1 MNVKNKLPQGWVECE
16 LGKIFLIERGG
27 SPRPIKNYLTDDKN
41 GINWIKIGDVQ
52 KNSKYIYSTKEK
64 IKPEGKKHSR
74 FVSDGDLILSNSMSF
89 GRPYILRTS
98 GCIHDGWV
106 VFRNIYKL
114 AYEDF
119 LYYIL
124 SSQNIYNEF
133 AKVATG
139 STVKNLNIDRIKPIK
154 IKIPPI
160 NEQKRIVEKIEKEFG
175 KLDEGVEKLKL
186 AQEQIK
192 LYRQSVLKAAFG
204 GSLFPLSTSK
214 DFVLDDIAEIT
225 SSKRVYKDDYV
236 KNGVPFYRTKEI
248 KELAH
253 NLPISLE
260 LFISDDKYN
269 EFKEKYGVPNTG
281 DILISAVGTI
291 GEIYVVKNSDKF
303 YFKDGN
309 ILWLRNYKTNIDQS
323 YLKYLL
329 RFHVS
334 SIQNLTQGA
343 AYNALTIEKLK
354 QFKVTLPLDIDEQKQ
369 IVREIEKR
377 FEVADE
383 VERVITENLEKTEQ
397 LKQSILK
404 KAFEGRLVPQDPTDQ
419 PASELLA
426 QIQAERN
433 K

>member
-1 MNVKNKLPQGWVECE
+1 MANKLPQGWVECE

-154 IKIPPI
+154 IKISPI
-160 NEQKRIVEKIEKEFG
+160 NEQKRIVEKIEEEFE
-175 KLDEGVEKLKL
+175 KIDEGVEKLKS

-192 LYRQSVLKAAFG
+192 QYRQSVLKSAFDG
-204 GSLFPLSTSK
+204 KLYKTTEWEENNITNICELKSGNTIDKSLEKENGEIPYVK
-214 DFVLDDIAEIT
+214 VGDMNIPDNIEEIIT
-225 SSKRVYKDDYV
+225 SSRFVNLCD
-236 KNGVPFYRTKEI
+236 I
-248 KELAH
+248 KEDSLIPTGAIIFPKRGGAIAT
-253 NLPISLE
+253 NKKRKVIKPIIIDL
-260 LFISDDKYN
+260 
-269 EFKEKYGVPNTG
+269 NTMA
-281 DILISAVGTI
+281 IIP
-291 GEIYVVKNSDKF
+291 K
-303 YFKDGN
+303 GN
-309 ILWLRNYKTNIDQS
+309 ILSELLYYFMIKLDLSKISNGGAVPQINHYSFENI
-323 YLKYLL
+323 K
-329 RFHVS
+329 
-334 SIQNLTQGA
+334 INLP
-343 AYNALTIEKLK
+343 TIN
-354 QFKVTLPLDIDEQKQ
+354 EQKQ
-369 IVREIEKR
+369 LVKEIEKR